1 MSFLLHPVHVVVTL
15 LTEWVRHEQE
25 KVIEF
30 LRTETEVLLE
40 QLGDKRILLSD
51 DDRRLLAVKGMA
63 LEKEDLE
70 NVCVIVQ
77 PDTLRRWHR
86 ELVERNRFKN
96 PQRKTGRPGTDQ
108 EIVDLVLRMARE
120 NPSWGYKRIEGAL
133 SNVGY
138 SICSSTVANILKHH
152 GVEPAPQRQ
161 RQLSWGVFL
170 KAHMDAFKEVDLLNI
185 FGHLVAGIFAWPTII
200 LDHIRNALSES
211 DLRIEECLQE
221 ISDRDW
227 AVQGIPEAEN
237 VERYVVSC
245 EAAIIESP
253 QFTRG
258 PPTLCDRCKSSP
270 SNLYAKAA

>member
-1 MSFLLHPVHVVVTL
+1 M
-15 LTEWVRHEQE
+15 
-25 KVIEF
+25 
-30 LRTETEVLLE
+30 
-40 QLGDKRILLSD
+40 D
-51 DDRRLLAVKGMA
+51 
-63 LEKEDLE
+63 
-70 NVCVIVQ
+70 VIVQ

-96 PQRKTGRPGTDQ
+96 PQRKTGRPSTDQ
-108 EIVDLVLRMARE
+108 EIVDLALRMARE

-161 RQLSWGVFL
+161 HHLSWGVFL
-170 KAHMDAFKEVDLLNI
+170 KAHMDAFEEVGSWNVI
-185 FGHLVAGIFAWPTII
+185 SHLVAGIFAWPTII

-211 DLRIEECLQE
+211 DLRIEELLQE

-227 AVQGIPEAEN
+227 VVQGIPKSANTEGH
-237 VERYVVSC
+237 VGSC
-245 EAAIIESP
+245 EDASIESHH
-253 QFTRG
+253 FTRG

-270 SNLYAKAA
+270 SSPYAKAA

>member
-1 MSFLLHPVHVVVTL
+1 MSFLLHPVHVVTAV

-70 NVCVIVQ
+70 KACVIVQ

-86 ELVERNRFKN
+86 ELVEQNRFQN
-96 PQRKTGRPGTDQ
+96 PQRKTGRPSTDH

-138 SICSSTVANILKHH
+138 AICSSTVANILKHH
-152 GVEPAPQRQ
+152 GVEPAPRRQ
-161 RQLSWGVFL
+161 RQLSWGAFL
-170 KAHMDAFKEVDLLNI
+170 RAHMDAFEEADLLNV
-185 FGHLVAGIFAWPTII
+185 FGHLLAGVFAWPTLIR
-200 LDHIRNALSES
+200 DHVRNALSES
-211 DLRIEECLQE
+211 DLRMEESLQE
-221 ISDRDW
+221 ISDREW
-227 AVQGIPEAEN
+227 AVPGIPKAEI
-237 VERYVVSC
+237 VEGHVVSR
-245 EAAIIESP
+245 EAASIESP

-258 PPTLCDRCKSSP
+258 PPTHCDRCKSSP